1 MNNAEHPWP
10 WLIGSDGP
18 PTREPLS
25 TGRLTA
31 VLSGLELFD
40 VRLDGEEVMR
50 RLAVRIRDP
59 AWGTVAPGGDNVR
72 VALGEA
78 GFTVDMSARN
88 RGEDIDVAW
97 QATVSAAD
105 EALTVDLS
113 VTAIADSRHA
123 RIGIVSLHPLTFAGC
138 AFRARRKGA
147 SEAGRLPALVGP
159 QIIENGVEWPL
170 FPAFDR
176 LEIDLPGG
184 RTARIEFEGDLFE
197 LEDQRNWA
205 DGSFKIYSTPL
216 ATPVPMTL
224 RKGETIRQRMRLSF
238 SGGGTR
244 TPLPARTGD
253 GPVVLSC
260 GEANGRT
267 LPPVGVLLDSDG
279 HLFDDRE
286 AALLRALALPHLHA
300 EVLAE
305 EPGGARAIAHAGA
318 AAEAIGAPLALA
330 LVFPPGVADI
340 APALSSL
347 KPAIDSVRLA
357 RLMLLPEGEAVTPD
371 AWLAEGQRVFGGGLP
386 LAIGTRGDFVA
397 LNRVRPQPPEGVG
410 LVYAVNPQVHDSD
423 IDALVQSP
431 EGQADAVRTALS
443 FAPGAPL
450 HVGPLTLKPRPLSL
464 AAAGDAAPADADPR
478 QATCLAAAW
487 LASSVKHLA
496 EAGAASVTA
505 FEATGR
511 RGVVGR
517 VADMAVHRSILVGV
531 RRALSRFPCSRCP
544 LAVPGRTAHRLPI
557 ERCVLPG
564 AGDGS
569 RPWRGSDGVV
579 VCAGRASPARHRPC
593 CR

>member
-1 MNNAEHPWP
+1 M
-10 WLIGSDGP
+10 
-18 PTREPLS
+18 
-25 TGRLTA
+25 
-31 VLSGLELFD
+31 
-40 VRLDGEEVMR
+40 
-50 RLAVRIRDP
+50 
-59 AWGTVAPGGDNVR
+59 
-72 VALGEA
+72 
-78 GFTVDMSARN
+78 
-88 RGEDIDVAW
+88 
-97 QATVSAAD
+97 
-105 EALTVDLS
+105 
-113 VTAIADSRHA
+113 
-123 RIGIVSLHPLTFAGC
+123 
-138 AFRARRKGA
+138 
-147 SEAGRLPALVGP
+147 
-159 QIIENGVEWPL
+159 
-170 FPAFDR
+170 
-176 LEIDLPGG
+176 
-184 RTARIEFEGDLFE
+184 
-197 LEDQRNWA
+197 
-205 DGSFKIYSTPL
+205 
-216 ATPVPMTL
+216 
-224 RKGETIRQRMRLSF
+224 
-238 SGGGTR
+238 
-244 TPLPARTGD
+244 PARTGD

-340 APALSSL
+340 APLLSSL

-464 AAAGDAAPADADPR
+464 AAAGDAAPADADSR

-517 VADMAVHRSILVGV
+517 VADMAVHGPSWSEYGV
-531 RRALSRFPCSRCP
+531 PFPAFHVLAALSRYRGAP
-544 LAVPGRTAHRLPI
+544 LIDCRSNDASCQGLAMEAGHGVALMAWSFAPVARRLRVIGLAAGEWRIWALTPGGWEDSGVILTEAGEIDVPLGPYAVLSVEKANVPLR
-557 ERCVLPG
+557 
-564 AGDGS
+564 
-569 RPWRGSDGVV
+569 
-579 VCAGRASPARHRPC
+579 
-593 CR
+593 